1 MKIIKIFIILFLVT
15 SFSGLKSDEE
25 NNVLKN
31 KILKRYVS
39 LLNKDR
45 NSIII
50 ANKKDIKFAQKKN
63 GN

>member
-1 MKIIKIFIILFLVT
+1 MNQYMNILGQKARKASLQKVN
-15 SFSGLKSDEE
+15 SK
-25 NNVLKN
+25 VKN

-50 ANKKDIKFAQKKN
+50 ANKKDIKFAQKKKIEE
-63 GN
+63 